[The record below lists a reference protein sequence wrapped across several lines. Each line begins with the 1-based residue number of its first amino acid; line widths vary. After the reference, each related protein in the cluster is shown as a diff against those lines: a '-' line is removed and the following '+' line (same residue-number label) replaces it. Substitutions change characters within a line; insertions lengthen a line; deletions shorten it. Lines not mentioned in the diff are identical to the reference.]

1 MCLERRA
8 PGRLHAQLRIQAL
21 AGQALE
27 REGRGAGK
35 REGSAASGLSSRF
48 LEAGLPSVMF
58 LPEVREF
65 KDTRPNFLALVAVV
79 VS

>member
-48 LEAGLPSVMF
+48 IEGGLPSVMVF
-58 LPEVREF
+58 GFV
-65 KDTRPNFLALVAVV
+65 TVV
-79 VS
+79 VDCETFCF